1 MTAVVIMISI
11 DNNSNYDNNVI
22 NIDSNNNDENDL
34 KSYMRTLVIL
44 IVISMLTKKNEYWIV
59 KMLSRIM
66 FLIVIY
72 YSIDFLRNL
81 WDLFPYRNNN
91 KGGNF
96 HDGFSFSNK
105 ISHF

>member
-59 KMLSRIM
+59 KMLSRLM

-72 YSIDFLRNL
+72 YSIDILRNL
-81 WDLFPYRNNN
+81 WDFFPYRNYN
-91 KGGNF
+91 KGRNI
-96 HDGFSFSNK
+96 HHGFSFSNK